1 MRFTLPDMS
10 CGHCR
15 GAVEKA
21 VAGVDP
27 AAEITVGLSDRTVDI
42 RTTRPQG
49 EIAEA
54 LRAAGYPP
62 AA

>member
-1 MRFTLPDMS
+1 MQFTLPDMR

-21 VAGVDP
+21 VTAADP
-27 AAEITVGLSDRTVDI
+27 AAEATVDLSAKTVAI
-42 RTTRPQG
+42 RTTRC
-49 EIAEA
+49 EAEMVEA
-54 LRAAGYPP
+54 LRAVGYPP

>member
-1 MRFTLPDMS
+1 MQFTLPDMS

-21 VAGVDP
+21 VADADPGAEAMVDLS
-27 AAEITVGLSDRTVDI
+27 AKTVAI
-42 RTTRPQG
+42 RTRRS
-49 EIAEA
+49 EAEMAEA